1 MRPTLEPGDFVLV
14 NERALND
21 KTPAVGDLV
30 LARHPFRDL
39 LIVKRVSQ
47 VDDGRLSLRGD
58 NDTGD
63 GCGRVVIV
71 AHARVRLDLMV
82 LKMLLIN
89 RR

>member
-14 NERALND
+14 NERAFDD
-21 KTPAVGDLV
+21 KTPAVQDLV

-58 NDTGD
+58 NDAESMDSRGF
-63 GCGRVVIV
+63 GSVAMSQVIGRVTC
-71 AHARVRLDLMV
+71 RLG
-82 LKMLLIN
+82 
-89 RR
+89 

>member
-58 NDTGD
+58 NDTESMDSRGF
-63 GCGRVVIV
+63 GSISISQVIGRVTC
-71 AHARVRLDLMV
+71 RLG
-82 LKMLLIN
+82 
-89 RR
+89 